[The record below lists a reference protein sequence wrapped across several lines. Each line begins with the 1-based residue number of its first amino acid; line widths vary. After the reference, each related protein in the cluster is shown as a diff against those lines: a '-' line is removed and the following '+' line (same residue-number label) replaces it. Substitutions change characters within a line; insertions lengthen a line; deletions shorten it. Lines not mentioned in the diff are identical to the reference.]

1 MYMNFPHKLETV
13 TFKRMCLNIAIVD
26 MLYKCTHTCTYAN
39 SSYHLAVS
47 HSRMHTLMHTSL
59 ETVIT
64 VRQVLGHTA
73 LLSFIPYMVK

>member
-1 MYMNFPHKLETV
+1 MNFPNKLETV
-13 TFKRMCLNIAIVD
+13 TFKRMCLNIAIVNYALQ
-26 MLYKCTHTCTYAN
+26 MYTCIYAH

-47 HSRMHTLMHTSL
+47 HTHMHTLMHTSL